1 MSQVTVDVVTH
12 TNKSLGPLVIPLTNW
27 GPTSH
32 GIYTGL
38 ESLHSTEGLLTD
50 KAGRC
55 RGRAGMRVLDAG
67 DYKFLL
73 TGKPKPTGKMAR
85 KDRTITTRMRRYC
98 TVS

>member
-1 MSQVTVDVVTH
+1 M
-12 TNKSLGPLVIPLTNW
+12 
-27 GPTSH
+27 
-32 GIYTGL
+32 
-38 ESLHSTEGLLTD
+38 TD